1 MLLQANNNDTAAI
14 PLEPIANGHRT
25 DAASAHP
32 AGQQAQAL
40 LPVTATTDVS
50 KKANSGNPEP
60 NGICEVKIEAEANKA
75 PPSVAASVD
84 KNGQTTK
91 EQSPSKNAT
100 EV

>member
-1 MLLQANNNDTAAI
+1 MQANNNDTAAI
-14 PLEPIANGHRT
+14 PLEPIANGHRADT
-25 DAASAHP
+25 ASAHP

-50 KKANSGNPEP
+50 KKANSGTPEP
-60 NGICEVKIEAEANKA
+60 NGICEVKIEAEAT
-75 PPSVAASVD
+75 PSVAASVD

-91 EQSPSKNAT
+91 EQSPSKNAI